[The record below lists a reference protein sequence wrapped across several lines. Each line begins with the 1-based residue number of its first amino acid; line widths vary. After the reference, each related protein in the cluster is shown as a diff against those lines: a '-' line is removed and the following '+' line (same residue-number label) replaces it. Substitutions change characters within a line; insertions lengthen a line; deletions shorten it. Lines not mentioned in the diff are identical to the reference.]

1 MKRFV
6 GLALVSSVVLVGSTA
21 VALAAGD
28 AVKGGKVF
36 NKCKA
41 CHSLEAGK
49 NKVGPSLRGIVGRQA
64 GTVEGYKYSKI
75 NQAAGNAGLV
85 WTEEA
90 ILDYLPDP
98 NAFLKK
104 HLTDNGKGDQAKGRT
119 KMTFKLKKEQ
129 DRVDVIEFLKTQTN

>member
-6 GLALVSSVVLVGSTA
+6 GMALASSIVLVGSATA
-21 VALAAGD
+21 AFAEGD
-28 AVKGGKVF
+28 AAKGEKVF

-41 CHSLEAGK
+41 CHSVEAGK
-49 NKVGPSLRGIVGRQA
+49 NKVGPSMHSIVGRNA

-75 NQAAGNAGLV
+75 NLAAGEGGLV
-85 WTEEA
+85 WTEET
-90 ILDYLPDP
+90 ILEYLPDP

-104 HLTDNGKGDQAKGRT
+104 FLTDNGMADKAKGRT

-129 DRVDVIEFLKTQTN
+129 DRKDVIAYLKTLTN